1 MILQD
6 TNHLTKIRTLDWL
19 QTAEDFECEAQ
30 EV

>member
-19 QTAEDFECEAQ
+19 QTGEDFQCEAQ